1 MSEFRSGY
9 VSIIGKPNVGKS
21 TLLNQLVDQKISI
34 VTRKPQTTRWSVNG
48 IKTSENYQIVF
59 IDTPGLQVNPKLAL
73 NRYMNKEVSNSLIFV
88 NVIIFVIEALKWNE
102 LDWNVV
108 KLLKNLDRPKIILAI
123 NKIDK
128 VSKKEKLLSN
138 IDLISKKVKFDEI
151 IPISAT
157 KKEGLNDL
165 IELAVKNIP
174 VSGPLYPIDQITNR
188 SERFF
193 AAEFIREKLIMR
205 LSNEIP
211 HHLSVTI
218 EEFRDT
224 KNILHIDACIWVEKE
239 SHKSIVI
246 GKEGKVLKDVGTLA
260 RNDLEKFF
268 NKNIN
273 LKTWVKIKNKWAD
286 SRTALK
292 QFGY

>member
-1 MSEFRSGY
+1 M
-9 VSIIGKPNVGKS
+9 I
-21 TLLNQLVDQKISI
+21 
-34 VTRKPQTTRWSVNG
+34 NG
-48 IKTSENYQIVF
+48 FLTE
-59 IDTPGLQVNPKLAL
+59 
-73 NRYMNKEVSNSLIFV
+73 
-88 NVIIFVIEALKWNE
+88 
-102 LDWNVV
+102 
-108 KLLKNLDRPKIILAI
+108 
-123 NKIDK
+123 
-128 VSKKEKLLSN
+128 
-138 IDLISKKVKFDEI
+138 
-151 IPISAT
+151 
-157 KKEGLNDL
+157 

>member
-1 MSEFRSGY
+1 
-9 VSIIGKPNVGKS
+9 
-21 TLLNQLVDQKISI
+21 
-34 VTRKPQTTRWSVNG
+34 
-48 IKTSENYQIVF
+48 
-59 IDTPGLQVNPKLAL
+59 
-73 NRYMNKEVSNSLIFV
+73 
-88 NVIIFVIEALKWNE
+88 
-102 LDWNVV
+102 
-108 KLLKNLDRPKIILAI
+108 
-123 NKIDK
+123 
-128 VSKKEKLLSN
+128 
-138 IDLISKKVKFDEI
+138 
-151 IPISAT
+151 
-157 KKEGLNDL
+157 
-165 IELAVKNIP
+165 
-174 VSGPLYPIDQITNR
+174 
-188 SERFF
+188 
-193 AAEFIREKLIMR
+193 MR